1 MIPIITDTPALVRLA
16 EELQHEDAV
25 AVDLEA
31 DSMHNYREKVC
42 LLQFSTPA
50 KTTLVDPLAAQD
62 LSPLRPVMADPAVR
76 KIFHAA
82 DYDIRSLYRDFKI
95 EIKGLFD
102 TMICCQFL
110 GEKKV
115 GLADMLAKY
124 FNVKLD
130 KKYQKADWSRR
141 PLPDEMIHYAAED
154 TRHLHKLASLL
165 EKEVEKKG
173 RTSWVEEECS
183 LLEKVRH
190 SKQEGPL
197 FLRAKGARAL
207 NQRQLAV
214 LEGLLQW
221 RDNEAQRRDCPPFK
235 VVGNKQLMDLAR
247 AMPQTLK
254 EIGNQPGIFP
264 RLVDRY
270 GRTLLIII
278 QTALALPREK
288 LPRFPPPQRHERIPE
303 ADARLKKLKKFRTRK
318 AGELQMDPGILI
330 NTALLET
337 ISRKPPATMK
347 DFDEFPAMKKWQ
359 QKELGKEI
367 IDVLKQH
374 LP

>member
-16 EELQHEDAV
+16 DELQHEDAV

-31 DSMHNYREKVC
+31 DSMYNYREKVC

-50 KTTLVDPLAAQD
+50 KTTLLDPLAVAD

-95 EIKGLFD
+95 EINGLFD
-102 TMICCQFL
+102 TMVCCQFV
-110 GEKKV
+110 GEEKV
-115 GLADMLAKY
+115 GLADILAKY

-141 PLPDEMIHYAAED
+141 PLGDEMIRYAAED

-165 EKEVEKKG
+165 QKEVEKKG
-173 RTSWVEEECS
+173 RISWVEEECG

-197 FLRAKGARAL
+197 FLRARGARAL

-214 LEGLLQW
+214 LQGLLQW
-221 RDNEAQRRDCPPFK
+221 RNNEARQRDCPPFK
-235 VVGNKQLMDLAR
+235 VLGNKQLMDLAR
-247 AMPQTLK
+247 SMPPSLK
-254 EIGNQPGIFP
+254 EISNQPGIFP

-278 QTALALPREK
+278 QTALALPRQQ
-288 LPRFPPPQRHERIPE
+288 LPRFPPMQRHERIPE
-303 ADARLKKLKKFRTRK
+303 ADARLKKLKKFRSAK

-330 NTALLET
+330 NTALLEA
-337 ISRKPPATMK
+337 ISGKPPATMK

-359 QKELGKEI
+359 QQELGGEI
-367 IDVLKQH
+367 INVLK
-374 LP
+374 